1 MMAADGKRY
10 PVVVGM
16 GKGETMVGEPILGT
30 VSEKKAELQD
40 TIHFANNFGIP
51 RPILSGERVD
61 NPDDKA
67 AALDQF
73 LGQKGI
79 SKASKQAAG
88 YSVVEMQLLGAD
100 RLLAGSPYAMPS
112 ETGEHTYTIFSIQDT
127 NQGSPTYGQITLMV
141 EMNNGKAVAMGNSQS
156 KKMAALALDPPVDGG
171 DGFYHF
177 NLGGAPMLSI
187 QSGTSTE
194 QVVEMTIPGVTG
206 RMKLA
211 RRQRNNTEFVVTPT
225 APTLDNTQVAPTGE
239 KFDAQIWASMS
250 AADRTKAIDALPATS
265 PDGYTK
271 GNESTV
277 KDNLVK
283 YYDPK
288 SGKAVEAYDL
298 LTGKF
303 ETMQAAGIA
312 EFPMKSG
319 GVYEMESFISSDPGS
334 IEAANSMLEQA
345 IVVDGVKYGIG
356 VANSSINLLKFLS
369 SLRSIDGFAPNA
381 FTDATFSVPNG
392 GYMEYA
398 AFDLDG
404 GTVFLFVSKTNQPKV
419 KYLSGVSPAD
429 FVNNLNSGTYT
440 IPAKPTN

>member
-1 MMAADGKRY
+1 LFNISLRTGGTGVGSGESVGGVTT
-10 PVVVGM
+10 PVVVATSVPSLENAVVAPSSGFNAIQEQIASQ
-16 GKGETMVGEPILGT
+16 GNNYTLNSDGTLEQQTKDGVKIVSWLKFDPRTGECTFYGGAS
-30 VSEKKAELQD
+30 SEACD
-40 TIHFANNFGIP
+40 PNSIVI
-51 RPILSGERVD
+51 
-61 NPDDKA
+61 
-67 AALDQF
+67 
-73 LGQKGI
+73 
-79 SKASKQAAG
+79 
-88 YSVVEMQLLGAD
+88 GAD
-100 RLLAGSPYAMPS
+100 NSV
-112 ETGEHTYTIFSIQDT
+112 TIDLKNGDKWTTANGIDWAKLDT
-127 NQGSPTYGQITLMV
+127 
-141 EMNNGKAVAMGNSQS
+141 
-156 KKMAALALDPPVDGG
+156 
-171 DGFYHF
+171 
-177 NLGGAPMLSI
+177 
-187 QSGTSTE
+187 
-194 QVVEMTIPGVTG
+194 
-206 RMKLA
+206 
-211 RRQRNNTEFVVTPT
+211 FVNVS
-225 APTLDNTQVAPTGE
+225 PTGE
-239 KFDAQIWASMS
+239 KFDAQTWASMS